1 MSDLSNYRG
10 ITILNV
16 MAKLF
21 SAIRLIW
28 CADANKVL
36 NETQFGFRKNCKMSD
51 PSSSLACMN
60 AMHDPALQKERKHY
74 SCFIDF
80 LTVSH
85 SLLWSKLANM
95 GCSLTI
101 NMGWIGDLSEF
112 PKRFLEEEECDSN
125 ITLIL
130 FCSACSFLKDR
141 GMDGTTLIYS

>member
-1 MSDLSNYRG
+1 MIVVTPLGACVAGGTRG
-10 ITILNV
+10 DVPNLPD
-16 MAKLF
+16 K

-36 NETQFGFRKNCKMSD
+36 NETQFGFRKNCKTYD

-60 AMHDPALQKERKHY
+60 AMHDPALQKRKKTL
-74 SCFIDF
+74 CLFIDF

-85 SLLWSKLANM
+85 SLVWSKLANM

-112 PKRFLEEEECDSN
+112 PKRFLEEEECDSD

-130 FCSACSFLKDR
+130 FCSACSS
-141 GMDGTTLIYS
+141 LILRSS